1 VVLQQT
7 TQLLAQLYGSSKV
20 LLAGNLVNNLLP
32 CPGSCLSCVW
42 AHRRTYRR
50 HNSGLLPSILKR
62 LGTNHRCCISDE
74 QPVPK
79 LFDALMENEPQLRQD
94 LSNLNVIVRGESLST
109 QNRDSFFES
118 HERNGG
124 RSALIK
130 LLSTVWAVDRVW
142 PVFVTRVAGADR
154 K

>member
-1 VVLQQT
+1 
-7 TQLLAQLYGSSKV
+7 
-20 LLAGNLVNNLLP
+20 
-32 CPGSCLSCVW
+32 
-42 AHRRTYRR
+42 
-50 HNSGLLPSILKR
+50 
-62 LGTNHRCCISDE
+62 
-74 QPVPK
+74 
-79 LFDALMENEPQLRQD
+79 MENEPQLRQD
-94 LSNLNVIVRGESLST
+94 LPNLNVIVRGESLST